1 MHQQDVILNQ
11 EWVFEV
17 FCVQHENLWKWWK
30 VSLKHHLYLILCCC
44 SDVEALWLDQKEN
57 CHLNQ
62 CVCNCISC
70 LFCSFEQFSWK
81 LFNVLHDL
89 LIFTAFLFSDD
100 LAFLITCLNVFCS
113 IIDDL
118 ITSSH
123 SLHIDWSRQVKSSRS
138 SRVLDSSRLNSSQ
151 NSWLEYSSWIEKFDL
166 SIWVESENWNRV
178 STWNT
183 RLDSSR
189 HEDK

>member
-62 CVCNCISC
+62 CVCISC
-70 LFCSFEQFSWK
+70 SFCSFEQFSWK

-151 NSWLEYSSWIEKFDL
+151 NSWLEYSSWIEMFDL

-178 STWNT
+178 STRNT